1 MITELIKSNARLYLE
16 YALIALVLA
25 IGGLAVTLKV
35 QAMRQEV
42 TLATQASTIERLD
55 SDLTLEKARV
65 SLVEGVAQAQGV
77 ALGKLADQR
86 KIDGD
91 IMNELL
97 DTYQGLQRQD
107 EKLRSQL
114 DSLRDDDNAKEYLAA
129 PVPDSVACLWDD
141 SCPEATTASGNSGQ
155 KGNGATYP
163 SPGSAASLLLA
174 PETKAAQ

>member
-65 SLVEGVAQAQGV
+65 TLVESVAQAQGA
-77 ALGKLADQR
+77 ALTKLADQR
-86 KIDGD
+86 KIDGN
-91 IMNELL
+91 IMNELM
-97 DTYQGLQRQD
+97 DTYQGLQLQD
-107 EKLRSQL
+107 DKLRSQL
-114 DSLRDDDNAKEYLAA
+114 DSLRDDEHAKEYLAA
-129 PVPDSVACLWDD
+129 PYPAELACMWDE
-141 SCPEATTASGNSGQ
+141 SCEAPAAGSNGSS

-163 SPGSAASLLLA
+163 APGSAASLLLA
-174 PETKAAQ
+174 PEQEAPK